1 MVSLTGL
8 TPTEVRTVRGW
19 NRLLIAFAW
28 TYLTGFVAR
37 GVEWV
42 ARALRP
48 ARRLNKTSGAE
59 GSSMPLALVPT
70 LAPTLAT
77 NRRFAF
83 PLALGTR
90 LLVVPALAQL
100 GI

>member
-1 MVSLTGL
+1 MVSLTRL

-37 GVEWV
+37 RVEWV

-48 ARRLNKTSGAE
+48 ARRL
-59 GSSMPLALVPT
+59 
-70 LAPTLAT
+70 
-77 NRRFAF
+77 
-83 PLALGTR
+83 
-90 LLVVPALAQL
+90 
-100 GI
+100 